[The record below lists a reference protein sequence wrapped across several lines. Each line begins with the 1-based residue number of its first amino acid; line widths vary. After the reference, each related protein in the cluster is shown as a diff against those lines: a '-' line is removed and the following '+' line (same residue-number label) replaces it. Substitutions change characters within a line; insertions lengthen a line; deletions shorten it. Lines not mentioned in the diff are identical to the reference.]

1 MRLDGIGIN
10 RLINNLNAGDVL
22 KADNWQAKGLSPE
35 NPVHN
40 ENMNIAVK
48 VSLSSNILNVKSFEE
63 RIREDDP
70 NDPMVSSM
78 TKEMKMRFIA
88 EKDGKIVSSPYYSV
102 FSLGG
107 GSGKA
112 MMNRMLERYAKRY
125 DELVQGHKDGI
136 RSVFV
141 RDSQTGEPRVKTLE
155 EELRELDKSLKDA
168 IDGFNAIAEDLPR
181 RAVLFDRYADNH
193 IKYFKLYG
201 SEYDIEI
208 AEAYRD
214 YAADIRND
222 LANLPKTSKE
232 REKVMYDAVN
242 TFLKQYTGW
251 KTAGMDI
258 KSMVDSI
265 VIF

>member
-1 MRLDGIGIN
+1 MRLDGININ
-10 RLINNLNAGDVL
+10 TLAIGMY
-22 KADNWQAKGLSPE
+22 AKDIKNTDICKKEIAASKE
-35 NPVHN
+35 SVQK
-40 ENMNIAVK
+40 EDIAVK
-48 VSLSSNILNVKSFEE
+48 VSLSSNLLHFKGFKERMEE
-63 RIREDDP
+63 NDP
-70 NDPMVSSM
+70 NDPLLSGFNEEHKMWLLAQEEGKAVI
-78 TKEMKMRFIA
+78 KEK
-88 EKDGKIVSSPYYSV
+88 YSV

-125 DELVQGHKDGI
+125 DELVQGHEDGM
-136 RSVFV
+136 RSIFI
-141 RDSQTGEPRVKTLE
+141 RDSQTGKLRTMTLE
-155 EELRELDKSLKDA
+155 EELQELDKSLKDA

-201 SEYDIEI
+201 SEYDLEI

-222 LANLPKTSKE
+222 LANLPKTSEE

-242 TFLKQYTGW
+242 AFLKQYTGW
-251 KTAGMDI
+251 KAAGMDI

-265 VIF
+265 TIF